1 MNNGKWLYED
11 LNQDIWN
18 TCEERYETKE
28 DAIKAGTEYYKQL
41 KHDEIYIPN
50 SFNVGQIDS
59 VNIYVDAD
67 GVIDQVTNS
76 VYDEVGE
83 VSEGWLYH
91 VSHDSLDELGEKLT
105 EVFEQWLEDRGDKPS
120 FFKVINIEKIIL

>member
-1 MNNGKWLYED
+1 
-11 LNQDIWN
+11 
-18 TCEERYETKE
+18 
-28 DAIKAGTEYYKQL
+28 L